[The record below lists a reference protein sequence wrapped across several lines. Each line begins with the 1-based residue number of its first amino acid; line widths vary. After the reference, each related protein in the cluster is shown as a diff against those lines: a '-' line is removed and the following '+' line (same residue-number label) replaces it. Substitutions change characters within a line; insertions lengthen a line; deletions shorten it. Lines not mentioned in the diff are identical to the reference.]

1 MFQLEYKRRYF
12 CPSTFTHLPIS
23 LQVLEAAVGRGPRTR
38 PPASPRPGLA
48 HTSPHR
54 PAPVPTASQLS
65 APAQPSA
72 VPHATARCRCTH
84 AVDQRLLCNPL
95 REALGAPRVL
105 LPAARNLSVHG
116 APPRCTMN
124 LRCSPNTSLFGAFE
138 HAACSAFPDLQLGN
152 SCCTSK
158 PTGGN
163 TSSRKPSVMPL

>member
-48 HTSPHR
+48 HTGPHR

-84 AVDQRLLCNPL
+84 AVAQRLLCNPL